1 MSIQRNRNDW
11 RKHKFE
17 DFVDNIREQTMPLP
31 EDSEKY
37 IGLEHLDS
45 GSLHIKRWGTPIQLK
60 GTKFKMRKG
69 DLLFARRNAY
79 LRRVAIAPHS
89 GLFSAH
95 GMVFRPKEDVILSN
109 FLPFFL
115 SSDSFWG
122 RAIKISVGSLSPTIN
137 WGTLKHEEFQL
148 PPLPEQKRLADLLW
162 SVDKTNE
169 SYLLLL
175 SNLVIARNS
184 LLKNRHYDKGHKPQ
198 SISAIA
204 EINPRI
210 NRSNINKNTPVSFVT
225 MADVSE
231 EGFIINKCDKKYSDV
246 QKGFTPFEENDI
258 LFAKIT
264 PCMENGKGA
273 IASNLTNGL
282 GFGSTEFHVIR
293 PKNPDDRYYLFCL
306 LHMFHLR
313 KKAEQLM
320 TGSAGQKRVPA
331 DFFDYYEI
339 CFPNEQ
345 KRKKLGEQ
353 LLKCDEEMQ
362 GLKKIIELTKNIQK
376 NIINRIF
383 R

>member
-1 MSIQRNRNDW
+1 MTI
-11 RKHKFE
+11 KT
-17 DFVDNIREQTMPLP
+17 DNWQTYEFGDLAHNLTIAVKDPLL
-31 EDSEKY
+31 EGYERY
-37 IGLEHLDS
+37 VGLEHIEP
-45 GSLHIKRWGTPIQLK
+45 GNMHIKSWGHVADGTTFTRVFKK
-60 GTKFKMRKG
+60 GQVLFGKRRAYQRKAALAEFDGICSG
-69 DLLFARRNAY
+69 DIL
-79 LRRVAIAPHS
+79 
-89 GLFSAH
+89 
-95 GMVFRPKEDVILSN
+95 VFEANEDNVIPAL
-109 FLPFFL
+109 LPFIVQ
-115 SSDSFWG
+115 SDKLFDY
-122 RAIKISVGSLSPTIN
+122 AIKTSAGSLSPRTKFKDLAK
-137 WGTLKHEEFQL
+137 LKFKL

-169 SYLLLL
+169 SYSLLF

-210 NRSNINKNTPVSFVT
+210 NRSNINKNTAVSFVT
-225 MADVSE
+225 MSDVSE
-231 EGFIINKCDKKYSDV
+231 EGFIINKCDKKYLDV

-339 CFPNEQ
+339 CFPSEQ

-353 LLKCDEEMQ
+353 LLKCDEEIQ
-362 GLKKIIELTKNIQK
+362 RLKKIIDLTKNIQRD
-376 NIINRIF
+376 IINRIF